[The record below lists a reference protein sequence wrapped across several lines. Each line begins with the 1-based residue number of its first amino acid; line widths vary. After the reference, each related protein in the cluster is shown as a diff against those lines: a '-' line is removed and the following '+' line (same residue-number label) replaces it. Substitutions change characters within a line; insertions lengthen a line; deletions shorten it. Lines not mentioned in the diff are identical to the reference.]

1 MGEASIYHGQAEAV
15 QEAHQDWCAE
25 QSIDPTSPL
34 GREALLMMVEAFRHG
49 LQSKD
54 SLVAA
59 CDAYLDKRGQ
69 PVRLGAPAIP
79 SKAD

>member
-1 MGEASIYHGQAEAV
+1 MGEDNVSQHELEAI

-25 QSIDPTSPL
+25 QSIDPASSV
-34 GREALLMMVEAFRHG
+34 GQEALLMMVEVFRKGVH
-49 LQSKD
+49 STD

-59 CDAYLDKRGQ
+59 CDAYMKERGQ

-79 SKAD
+79 SKNG